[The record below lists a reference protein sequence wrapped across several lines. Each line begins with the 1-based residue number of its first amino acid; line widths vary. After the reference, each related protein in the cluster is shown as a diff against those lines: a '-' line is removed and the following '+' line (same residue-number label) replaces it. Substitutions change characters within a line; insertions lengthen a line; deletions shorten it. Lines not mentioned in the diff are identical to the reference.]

1 MKFGLMSIIIFSPII
16 CYLSYNEQSVF
27 LLYDPV

>member
-16 CYLSYNEQSVF
+16 SYLSYNEQSVF